1 MIYIPNNIKGITNI
15 FDSIQ
20 ITDHTNCLSVL
31 VALWW
36 RVVSLANI
44 PNIPNLLFYK
54 KKKYIKTWNRHRAHF
69 GGIKSVSR
77 AHNPIPLTIQIARF
91 EVKCTLRTV
100 KQPTQLLKTK

>member
-54 KKKYIKTWNRHRAHF
+54 KKNT
-69 GGIKSVSR
+69 SR
-77 AHNPIPLTIQIARF
+77 LGTDTGH
-91 EVKCTLRTV
+91 TLVGLNQFHVHT
-100 KQPTQLLKTK
+100 TLSL